1 MATSATTI
9 KSTPIAGRVTGVP
22 GPPAATVASHATAAE
37 CSAKVTTDSHVAKYG
52 RQSCGRDPAHTH
64 YLLRCLSF
72 LPLEDAVLFRLAAEE
87 NFKMRKTLLAVAA
100 IAGTM
105 SSAAY
110 AADREIKVDDRLDAS
125 ADTLVDMMHA
135 ADKGIPQD
143 LMNKAHCV
151 VVVPGMKKAG
161 FIFGA
166 KYGRGFA
173 TCRRSGGS
181 GWSAPAAMRVEGGSV
196 GFQIGASETD
206 VVLLVMND
214 GGMKHLLSDKFT
226 IGGEA
231 TAAAGPIGRDTTAQT
246 DAMLNAEMLSYSR
259 SRGLFAGISLEGAT
273 LRPDEE
279 TNRELYGRNA
289 TNREILT
296 GDFKTPAVAEKF
308 KHALNRESASR

>member
-1 MATSATTI
+1 MRTNV
-9 KSTPIAGRVTGVP
+9 RHCVW
-22 GPPAATVASHATAAE
+22 
-37 CSAKVTTDSHVAKYG
+37 
-52 RQSCGRDPAHTH
+52 
-64 YLLRCLSF
+64 
-72 LPLEDAVLFRLAAEE
+72 VL
-87 NFKMRKTLLAVAA
+87 A
-100 IAGTM
+100 IAGSM
-105 SSAAY
+105 STAAL

-125 ADTLVDMMHA
+125 ADALTDMMRA
-135 ADKGIPQD
+135 SDKGIPQELID
-143 LMNKAHCV
+143 KAHCV

-173 TCRRSGGS
+173 VCRRSGGS

-206 VVLLVMND
+206 IVLLVMNE

-231 TAAAGPIGRDTTAQT
+231 TAAAGPVGRDASAQT
-246 DAMLNAEMLSYSR
+246 DARMHAEMLSYSR

-273 LRPDEE
+273 LRPDQE
-279 TNRELYGRNA
+279 TNRELYGHEA

-296 GDFKTPAVAEKF
+296 GDFKTPAVASKF
-308 KHALNRESASR
+308 EEALNRDSAQRDR